1 MYQIQ
6 DGKCYN
12 EGKNQRDNA
21 ITVSR
26 LTVARE
32 LPLGGF
38 DVGMSGSRTVREP
51 AKGATGHKKYE
62 EQHIGG
68 RTHRIAS
75 SRDLRLTPGAR
86 SYCRPRRPGFL
97 PTSRITRKLVMT

>member
-1 MYQIQ
+1 MRVYQIQ
-6 DGKCYN
+6 NGKCYN
-12 EGKNQRDNA
+12 EGENERDNA

-38 DVGMSGSRTVREP
+38 DVAMRGDGTVREP
-51 AKGATGHKKYE
+51 AKCATGHKKYE
-62 EQHIGG
+62 DQHIGG

-75 SRDLRLTPGAR
+75 SRDVRLAPVPGVLAG
-86 SYCRPRRPGFL
+86 SVHKAFCRPAE
-97 PTSRITRKLVMT
+97 